1 MDERQNGGA
10 LRGRE
15 LLRLIRFGVMAKGY
29 LEEKARGMVPEE
41 HRECMEA
48 LEGLVGEA
56 LRVKT
61 AVLAKATGE
70 VLQLGTKALTRRRGR
85 GVDWGRYCEGGGGRR
100 LQALFVR
107 WWNAM
112 GGFSAGHWT
121 GRFGYGGW
129 IRCRR
134 SACY

>member
-61 AVLAKATGE
+61 AVLAN
-70 VLQLGTKALTRRRGR
+70 
-85 GVDWGRYCEGGGGRR
+85 GGGSGWATLRR
-100 LQALFVR
+100 L
-107 WWNAM
+107 
-112 GGFSAGHWT
+112 
-121 GRFGYGGW
+121 GRFVLWGHGW
-129 IRCRR
+129 RADRR
-134 SACY
+134 SGRSDSIKEEKEEVCVGGVATTMTVKYH